1 MPEADRDLLIGAAEE
16 AGRIARRFW
25 RKKPE
30 TWAKPGDAGPV
41 TEADLAIDA
50 MLKAELCAARPDYG
64 WLSEE
69 TPDDPARLAHE
80 RCFIIDPIDGT
91 RAFIEGDT
99 SFAHALAVA
108 ELGRIV
114 TGVVYLPEKDAL
126 YAATEA
132 SAATLNGRVISATNP
147 DVTSGATVLTS
158 SSTMAPQNWKGA
170 MPPPVRRVFRASFA
184 WRLCLVA
191 EGRFDAALTLGPS
204 WEWDIAA
211 GDLIARRAGATVSD
225 RTGAALVFNRPDP
238 RADGVIAAGRRLW
251 QDLGSQ
257 LANSGPLFSGS
268 GKSV

>member
-1 MPEADRDLLIGAAEE
+1 MPAPDRDLLIGAAEE

-25 RKKPE
+25 RNKPE
-30 TWAKPGDAGPV
+30 TWVKPGDAGPV

-50 MLKAELCAARPDYG
+50 MLKAELRAARPDYG

-69 TPDDPARLAHE
+69 TPDDPARLAHD

-108 ELGRIV
+108 ERGRV
-114 TGVVYLPEKDAL
+114 TAGVVYLPEKDAL
-126 YAATEA
+126 YAATEDRP
-132 SAATLNGRVISATNP
+132 ATLNGQPISATNP
-147 DVTSGATVLTS
+147 AQAEGATVLTS
-158 SSTMAPQNWKGA
+158 SATMAPQNWKGA
-170 MPPPVRRVFRASFA
+170 VPPVQRVFRASFA

-191 EGRFDAALTLGPS
+191 EGRYDAALTLRPS

-211 GDLIARRAGATVSD
+211 GDLIARQAGAMVSD

-238 RADGVIAAGRRLW
+238 RADGVIAAGPRLW
-251 QDLGSQ
+251 QDLRSQ
-257 LANSGPLFSGS
+257 LADAGSGS
-268 GKSV
+268 

>member
-1 MPEADRDLLIGAAEE
+1 MPAADRDLLIGAAEE

-25 RKKPE
+25 RMQPE
-30 TWAKPGDAGPV
+30 TWTKPGDAGPV

-50 MLKAELCAARPDYG
+50 MLKAELGAARPDYG

-108 ELGRIV
+108 ERGRVIAA
-114 TGVVYLPEKDAL
+114 VVYLPEKDAL
-126 YAATEA
+126 YAATEDG
-132 SAATLNGRVISATNP
+132 AATLNGHGISATQP
-147 DVTSGATVLTS
+147 ERTEDATVLTS
-158 SSTMAPQNWKGA
+158 SATMAPQHWKGA
-170 MPPPVRRVFRASFA
+170 TPPAVKRVFRASFA
-184 WRLCLVA
+184 WRMCLVA
-191 EGRFDAALTLGPS
+191 EGRFDAALTLRPS

-211 GDLIARRAGATVSD
+211 GDLIARRAGAVVSD

-238 RADGVIAAGRRLW
+238 RADGVIAAGHRLW
-251 QDLGSQ
+251 RDLQSR
-257 LANSGPLFSGS
+257 LAGPESDRSAS

>member
-1 MPEADRDLLIGAAEE
+1 MPAPDRDLLIGAAEE

-50 MLKAELCAARPDYG
+50 MLKAELRAARPDYG

-69 TPDDPARLAHE
+69 TPDDPVRLAHD

-108 ELGRIV
+108 ERGRVIA
-114 TGVVYLPEKDAL
+114 GVVYLPEKDAL
-126 YAATEA
+126 YAATLDGQ
-132 SAATLNGRVISATNP
+132 ATLNGQVIRATNP
-147 DVTSGATVLTS
+147 GRTEGATVLTS
-158 SSTMAPQNWKGA
+158 AATMAPQNWKGA
-170 MPPPVRRVFRASFA
+170 VPPVQRVFRASFA
-184 WRLCLVA
+184 WRMCLVA
-191 EGRFDAALTLGPS
+191 EGRFDAALTLRPS

-211 GDLIARRAGATVSD
+211 GDLIARQAGATVSD
-225 RTGAALVFNRPDP
+225 RPGAALVFNRPDP
-238 RADGVIAAGRRLW
+238 RADGVIAAGPRLW
-251 QDLGSQ
+251 RDLRSQ
-257 LANSGPLFSGS
+257 LADADTPLSGS